1 MLTNDCLVLMTVL
14 DQGGPREPSR
24 LTDHITWML
33 VDLKAKNI
41 FQETRTP
48 LGYYDN
54 RNQQN
59 NRN

>member
-1 MLTNDCLVLMTVL
+1 MTLVLMTVL

-24 LTDHITWML
+24 LTGHITWRL
-33 VDLKAKNI
+33 VDLKTKKNI